1 MKDRCV
7 VCGTQKHWEAGDTM
21 RPPLPLHKVR
31 KGYPM
36 RGTYCDKH
44 SQIHRQYEMLEQ
56 QILAEE
62 NGLSFSAYVPSV
74 KSLNPLATGPLLTL
88 KQGDI
93 QSLSGAGWII
103 KPPQMEVETQEEEL
117 FRLIIESNAINE
129 RVQTLLVAGTQL
141 EKKEEN
147 EWVG

>member
-1 MKDRCV
+1 M
-7 VCGTQKHWEAGDTM
+7 
-21 RPPLPLHKVR
+21 
-31 KGYPM
+31 
-36 RGTYCDKH
+36 
-44 SQIHRQYEMLEQ
+44 
-56 QILAEE
+56 LAEE
-62 NGLSFSAYVPSV
+62 HGLSFSAYVPSV
-74 KSLNPLATGPLLTL
+74 KSLNPLSTGPLQSL

-93 QSLSGAGWII
+93 QSLSAVGWTI

-129 RVQTLLVAGTQL
+129 RVQSLLVAGTQL